1 MLNRVKNLLSD
12 DNVNLSSWEQGFLD
26 SILSQLNRR
35 RTLSAKQVQMIQKIE
50 GRVEKFNRDYPAW
63 SA

>member
-12 DNVNLSSWEQGFLD
+12 DNASLSHWEQGFLD

-50 GRVEKFNRDYPAW
+50 GRWR
-63 SA
+63 SSTGTIQRG